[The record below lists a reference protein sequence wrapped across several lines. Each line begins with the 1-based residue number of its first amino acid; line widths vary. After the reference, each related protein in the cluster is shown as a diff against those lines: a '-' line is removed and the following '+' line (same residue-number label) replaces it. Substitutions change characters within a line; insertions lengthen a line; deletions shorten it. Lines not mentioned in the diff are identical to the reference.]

1 MEECKNQILIKLHQ
15 LLEFLKPDIYF
26 EVSERERERERE
38 RASLLGGLNFA
49 LASSFVY
56 LQLKYRM

>member
-26 EVSERERERERE
+26 EVSEREKERERERE
-38 RASLLGGLNFA
+38 RESFITWWFKFCISFTICLFA
-49 LASSFVY
+49 T
-56 LQLKYRM
+56 